1 MFTSVAII
9 GRPNVGKSSL
19 FNKLTKSRDA
29 IVSDFPGLTKDR
41 NYGFFNLDDNKVLII
56 DTGGIVNETDNLKE
70 AISNQAWSAV
80 EESSLIVLMLDS
92 SENLTKDD
100 LDILYKLR
108 RLNKEY
114 ITVLNKIDKK
124 TDSLIEED
132 LQKEGIR
139 KTIKISAE
147 HSKNL
152 SLLKSYIKER
162 STSIKNTFYDG
173 KKVAVLGRPNAGKS
187 TFINNLI
194 DQDRLIVSEI
204 AGTTIDSIQ
213 IPFEFNNENFIFID
227 TAGIRKGYKYH
238 HKVEYFSYVRT
249 LHSIEQSDVVIFICD
264 ATEGLVDQDL
274 KILNMIIGSGKP
286 ILFLFNKIDLLSK
299 KELSQIYTTKK
310 MQSDFMS
317 NIFIMEMS
325 AIQKKG
331 FKKIFNSINKLIEKS
346 KKKYSTSQ
354 LNKHLREF
362 VKLNSPPSVK
372 GRQLKFKH
380 VHFGGTFP
388 TTLIVHA
395 NQDKKIPQ
403 NYKRY
408 LINSFRSALGLRSVQ
423 LRLLFRK
430 ADNPYKDKKNVLSER
445 QVKKRKRLIKHIKK
459 NKN

>member
-1 MFTSVAII
+1 
-9 GRPNVGKSSL
+9 
-19 FNKLTKSRDA
+19 
-29 IVSDFPGLTKDR
+29 
-41 NYGFFNLDDNKVLII
+41 
-56 DTGGIVNETDNLKE
+56 
-70 AISNQAWSAV
+70 
-80 EESSLIVLMLDS
+80 MLDS

-100 LDILYKLR
+100 LDILHKLR
-108 RLNKEY
+108 KLNKDY
-114 ITVLNKIDKK
+114 VIVLNKVDKK
-124 TDSLIEED
+124 TDSLIKND
-132 LQKEGIR
+132 LQKEGIHSA
-139 KTIKISAE
+139 IEISAE
-147 HSKNL
+147 HSINL
-152 SLLKSYIKER
+152 SSLKSCIKER
-162 STSIKNTFYDG
+162 ATNIKKIIYDG

-213 IPFEFNNENFIFID
+213 IPFEFNDEKFIFID
-227 TAGIRKGYKYH
+227 TAGIRKGYKHH

-249 LHSIEQSDVVIFICD
+249 LHSIAQSDVVIFICD

-274 KILNMIIGSGKP
+274 KILNMIIDSGKP

-317 NIFIMEMS
+317 NIFILEMS

-331 FKKIFNSINKLIEKS
+331 FKKIFNSTNKLIEKS
-346 KKKYSTSQ
+346 KKKYSTSK

-362 VKLNSPPSVK
+362 IKLNSPPSVK

-408 LINSFRSALGLRSVQ
+408 LINSFRAALGLQSVQ

-430 ADNPYKDKKNVLSER
+430 ADNPYKDKKNILSER
-445 QVKKRKRLIKHIKK
+445 QVKKRKRLIKHIKSSK
-459 NKN
+459 K

>member
-29 IVSDFPGLTKDR
+29 IVSNFPGLTKDR
-41 NYGFFNLDDNKVLII
+41 NYGFFNLDDKKILII
-56 DTGGIVNETDNLKE
+56 DTGGIVNKTDDLKE

-80 EESSLIVLMLDS
+80 EESSLIIFMLDS
-92 SENLTKDD
+92 SENFTKDD
-100 LDILYKLR
+100 IDILYKLR
-108 RLNKEY
+108 KLNKEFV
-114 ITVLNKIDKK
+114 IVLNKIDKK
-124 TDSLIEED
+124 TDSLIRED
-132 LQKEGIR
+132 LQKEGINNV
-139 KTIKISAE
+139 IEISAE

-152 SLLKSYIKER
+152 SSIKSYIKDR
-162 STSIKNTFYDG
+162 ATNINTRLYEG

-194 DQDRLIVSEI
+194 NQDRLIVSEI

-213 IPFEFNNENFIFID
+213 IPFEYNEEKYIFID

-249 LHSIEQSDVVIFICD
+249 LYSIEQSDIVIFICD
-264 ATEGLVDQDL
+264 AKEGLVDQDL
-274 KILNMIIGSGKP
+274 KILNMVIENGKP
-286 ILFLFNKIDLLSK
+286 ILFLINKIDLLSK
-299 KELSQIYTTKK
+299 KELEDLYITKK

-317 NIFIMEMS
+317 NLLILEMS
-325 AIQKKG
+325 ATQRKG
-331 FKKIFNSINKLIEKS
+331 FKQIFNQTNKLIKKS
-346 KKKYSTSQ
+346 KKKFSTSN

-362 VKLNSPPSVK
+362 IKLNSPPAYK

-380 VHFGGTFP
+380 VHFGGTYP
-388 TTLIVHA
+388 TTLIIHS
-395 NQDKKIPQ
+395 NQDQKIPQ

-408 LINSFRSALGLRSVQ
+408 LINSFRSALDLKSIQ
-423 LRLLFRK
+423 LKLLFRK
-430 ADNPYKDKKNVLSER
+430 ADNPYKDKKNVLTER

>member
-19 FNKLTKSRDA
+19 FNKLTGSRDA

-41 NYGFFNLDDNKVLII
+41 HYGFFNLEDNKVLII
-56 DTGGIVNETDNLKE
+56 DTGGIVNESDNLKD

-80 EESSLIVLMLDS
+80 EESSLIILLLDS
-92 SENLTKDD
+92 SENLTKND
-100 LDILYKLR
+100 LEILHKLR
-108 RLNKEY
+108 KLNKEY
-114 ITVLNKIDKK
+114 VTVLNKIDKK
-124 TDSLIEED
+124 TDSLIKED
-132 LQKEGIR
+132 LQKEGIDDV
-139 KTIKISAE
+139 IEISAE

-152 SLLKSYIKER
+152 S
-162 STSIKNTFYDG
+162 SIKSFIKKRATKPNTVIYEG

-213 IPFEFNNENFIFID
+213 IPFEFNDEKFIFID

-238 HKVEYFSYVRT
+238 HKVEYFSFVRT
-249 LHSIEQSDVVIFICD
+249 LHSIDQSDVVIFICD

-274 KILNMIIGSGKP
+274 KILNLIIDSGKP

-317 NIFIMEMS
+317 NIFILEIS

-331 FKKIFNSINKLIEKS
+331 FKKIFNLTNKLIVKS

-362 VKLNSPPSVK
+362 IKLNSPPAVK
-372 GRQLKFKH
+372 GRQLKFKY

-388 TTLIVHA
+388 TTLIVYS

-408 LINSFRSALGLRSVQ
+408 LINSFRVALDLKSLQ
-423 LRLLFRK
+423 LKLLFRK

>member
-19 FNKLTKSRDA
+19 FNKLTGSRDA

-41 NYGFFNLDDNKVLII
+41 HYGFFNLEDNKVLII
-56 DTGGIVNETDNLKE
+56 DTGGIVNESDNLKD

-80 EESSLIVLMLDS
+80 EESSLIILLLDS
-92 SENLTKDD
+92 SENLTKND
-100 LDILYKLR
+100 LEILHKLR
-108 RLNKEY
+108 KLNKEY
-114 ITVLNKIDKK
+114 VTVLNKIDKK
-124 TDSLIEED
+124 TDSLIKED
-132 LQKEGIR
+132 LQKEGIDDV
-139 KTIKISAE
+139 IEISAE

-152 SLLKSYIKER
+152 S
-162 STSIKNTFYDG
+162 SIKSFIKKRATKTNTVIYEG

-213 IPFEFNNENFIFID
+213 IPFEFNDEKFIFID

-238 HKVEYFSYVRT
+238 HKVEYFSFVRT
-249 LHSIEQSDVVIFICD
+249 LHSIDQSDVVIFICD

-274 KILNMIIGSGKP
+274 KILNLIIDSGKP

-317 NIFIMEMS
+317 NIFILEIS

-331 FKKIFNSINKLIEKS
+331 FKKIFNLTNKLIVKS

-362 VKLNSPPSVK
+362 IKLNSPPAVK
-372 GRQLKFKH
+372 GRQLKFKY

-388 TTLIVHA
+388 TTLIVYS

-408 LINSFRSALGLRSVQ
+408 LINSFRVALDLKSLQ
-423 LRLLFRK
+423 LKLLFRK

>member
-41 NYGFFNLDDNKVLII
+41 NYGFLNLDDNKILII
-56 DTGGIVNETDNLKE
+56 DTGGIVNESDNLKE

-80 EESSLIVLMLDS
+80 EESSFIILMLDS

-108 RLNKEY
+108 KLNKDY
-114 ITVLNKIDKK
+114 VIVLNKIDKK
-124 TDSLIEED
+124 TDSLIKND
-132 LQKEGIR
+132 IQKEGIHS
-139 KTIKISAE
+139 TIEISAE

-152 SLLKSYIKER
+152 SSLKSCIKER
-162 STSIKNTFYDG
+162 ATNIKKIFYDG

-213 IPFEFNNENFIFID
+213 IPFEFDDEKFIFID
-227 TAGIRKGYKYH
+227 TAGIRKGYKHH
-238 HKVEYFSYVRT
+238 HKVEYFSYVRA
-249 LHSIEQSDVVIFICD
+249 LHSIDQSDVVIFICD

-274 KILNMIIGSGKP
+274 KILNMIIDSGKP

-317 NIFIMEMS
+317 NIFILEMS
-325 AIQKKG
+325 AIKKKG
-331 FKKIFNSINKLIEKS
+331 FKKIFNSTNKLIEKS

-354 LNKHLREF
+354 LNKHLKEF
-362 VKLNSPPSVK
+362 VKLNSPPSVQ

-388 TTLIVHA
+388 TTFIVHA

-408 LINSFRSALGLRSVQ
+408 LINSFRAALGLQSVQ

-430 ADNPYKDKKNVLSER
+430 ADNPYKDKKNILSER
-445 QVKKRKRLIKHIKK
+445 QVKKRKRLIKHIKSSK
-459 NKN
+459 K

>member
-41 NYGFFNLDDNKVLII
+41 NYGFLNLDDNKILII
-56 DTGGIVNETDNLKE
+56 DTGGIVNESDNLKE

-80 EESSLIVLMLDS
+80 EESSFIILMLDS

-100 LDILYKLR
+100 LDILHKLR
-108 RLNKEY
+108 KLNKDY
-114 ITVLNKIDKK
+114 VIALNKVDKK
-124 TDSLIEED
+124 TNSLIKND
-132 LQKEGIR
+132 LQKEGIHSA
-139 KTIKISAE
+139 IEISAE
-147 HSKNL
+147 HSINL
-152 SLLKSYIKER
+152 SSLKSCIKER
-162 STSIKNTFYDG
+162 ATNIKKIIYDG

-213 IPFEFNNENFIFID
+213 IPFEFDDEKFIFID
-227 TAGIRKGYKYH
+227 TAGIRKGYKHH

-249 LHSIEQSDVVIFICD
+249 LHSIDQSDVVIFICD

-274 KILNMIIGSGKP
+274 KILNMIIDSGKP

-317 NIFIMEMS
+317 NIFILEMS

-331 FKKIFNSINKLIEKS
+331 FKKIFNSTNKLIEKS

-362 VKLNSPPSVK
+362 IKLNSPPSVK

-408 LINSFRSALGLRSVQ
+408 LINSFRAALGLKSVQ

-430 ADNPYKDKKNVLSER
+430 ADNPYKDKKNILSER
-445 QVKKRKRLIKHIKK
+445 QVKKRKRLIKHIKSSK
-459 NKN
+459 K

>member
-100 LDILYKLR
+100 LDIIYKLR
-108 RLNKEY
+108 KLNKEY

-124 TDSLIEED
+124 TNSLIEED
-132 LQKEGIR
+132 LQKEGIHN
-139 KTIKISAE
+139 TIKISAE

-152 SLLKSYIKER
+152 SLLKSSIKER
-162 STSIKNTFYDG
+162 ATSIKNTFYDG

-213 IPFEFNNENFIFID
+213 IPFEFNDENFIFID
-227 TAGIRKGYKYH
+227 TAGIRKGYKHH

-249 LHSIEQSDVVIFICD
+249 LHSIDQSDLVIFICD

-274 KILNMIIGSGKP
+274 KILNMIIESGKP

-317 NIFIMEMS
+317 NIFILEMS
-325 AIQKKG
+325 ATQQTG
-331 FKKIFNSINKLIEKS
+331 FKEIFNLTNKLIEKS

-354 LNKHLREF
+354 LNKHLRDF

-388 TTLIVHA
+388 TTLIVHS
-395 NQDKKIPQ
+395 NQDKRIPQ
-403 NYKRY
+403 NYRRY
-408 LINSFRSALGLRSVQ
+408 LINSFRVALGLKSVQ
-423 LRLLFRK
+423 LKLLFRK

-445 QVKKRKRLIKHIKK
+445 QVRKRKRLIKHIKK

>member
-41 NYGFFNLDDNKVLII
+41 NYGFLNLDDNKILVI
-56 DTGGIVNETDNLKE
+56 DTGGIVNESDNLKE

-80 EESSLIVLMLDS
+80 EESSFIILMLDS

-100 LDILYKLR
+100 LDILHKLR
-108 RLNKEY
+108 KLNKNY
-114 ITVLNKIDKK
+114 VIVLNKVDKK
-124 TDSLIEED
+124 TDSLIKND
-132 LQKEGIR
+132 LQKEGIHSA
-139 KTIKISAE
+139 IEISAE
-147 HSKNL
+147 HSINL
-152 SLLKSYIKER
+152 SSLKSCIKER
-162 STSIKNTFYDG
+162 ATNIKKIIYDG

-213 IPFEFNNENFIFID
+213 IPFEFNDEKFIFID
-227 TAGIRKGYKYH
+227 TAGIRKGYKHH
-238 HKVEYFSYVRT
+238 HKVEYFSYVRA
-249 LHSIEQSDVVIFICD
+249 LHSIDQSDVVIFICD

-274 KILNMIIGSGKP
+274 KILNMIIESGKP

-317 NIFIMEMS
+317 NIFILEMS

-331 FKKIFNSINKLIEKS
+331 FKKIFNSTNKLIEKS

-388 TTLIVHA
+388 TTFIVHA

-408 LINSFRSALGLRSVQ
+408 LINSYRAALGLQSVQ

-430 ADNPYKDKKNVLSER
+430 ADNPYKDKKNILNER
-445 QVKKRKRLIKHIKK
+445 QVKKRKRLIKHIKSSK
-459 NKN
+459 K

>member
-41 NYGFFNLDDNKVLII
+41 NYGFLNLDDNKILII
-56 DTGGIVNETDNLKE
+56 DTGGIVNESDNLKE

-80 EESSLIVLMLDS
+80 EESSFIILMLDS

-100 LDILYKLR
+100 LDILHKLR
-108 RLNKEY
+108 KLNKDY
-114 ITVLNKIDKK
+114 VIVLNKVDKK
-124 TDSLIEED
+124 TDSLIKND
-132 LQKEGIR
+132 LQKEGIHS
-139 KTIKISAE
+139 TIEISAE

-152 SLLKSYIKER
+152 SSLKSCIKER
-162 STSIKNTFYDG
+162 ATNIKKIFYDG

-213 IPFEFNNENFIFID
+213 IPFEFDDEKFIFID
-227 TAGIRKGYKYH
+227 TAGIRKGYKHH

-249 LHSIEQSDVVIFICD
+249 LHSIDQSDVVIFICD

-274 KILNMIIGSGKP
+274 KILNMIIDSGKP

-317 NIFIMEMS
+317 NIFILEMS

-331 FKKIFNSINKLIEKS
+331 FKKIFNSTNKLIEKS

-380 VHFGGTFP
+380 VHFAGTFP
-388 TTLIVHA
+388 TTLIDHA

-408 LINSFRSALGLRSVQ
+408 LINSFRDALGLKSVQ

-430 ADNPYKDKKNVLSER
+430 ADNPYKDKKNILSER
-445 QVKKRKRLIKHIKK
+445 QVKKRKRLIKHIKSSK
-459 NKN
+459 K

>member
-41 NYGFFNLDDNKVLII
+41 NYGFLNLDDNKILII
-56 DTGGIVNETDNLKE
+56 DTGGIVNESDNLKE

-80 EESSLIVLMLDS
+80 EESSFIILMLDS

-108 RLNKEY
+108 KLNKDY
-114 ITVLNKIDKK
+114 VIVLNKIDKK
-124 TDSLIEED
+124 TDSLIKND
-132 LQKEGIR
+132 LQKEGIHSA
-139 KTIKISAE
+139 IEISAE

-152 SLLKSYIKER
+152 STLKSCIKER
-162 STSIKNTFYDG
+162 ATNIKKIIYDG

-213 IPFEFNNENFIFID
+213 IPFEFDDEKFIFID
-227 TAGIRKGYKYH
+227 TAGIRKGYKHH
-238 HKVEYFSYVRT
+238 HKVEYFSYVRA
-249 LHSIEQSDVVIFICD
+249 LHSIDQSDVVIFICD
-264 ATEGLVDQDL
+264 ASEGLVDQDL
-274 KILNMIIGSGKP
+274 KILNMIIDSGKP

-317 NIFIMEMS
+317 NIFILEMS
-325 AIQKKG
+325 AIKKKG
-331 FKKIFNSINKLIEKS
+331 FKKIFNSTNKLIEKS
-346 KKKYSTSQ
+346 KKKYSTSK

-408 LINSFRSALGLRSVQ
+408 LINSFRAALGLKSVQ
-423 LRLLFRK
+423 LKLLFRK
-430 ADNPYKDKKNVLSER
+430 ADNPYKDKKNILSER
-445 QVKKRKRLIKHIKK
+445 QVKKRKRLIKHIKSSK
-459 NKN
+459 K

>member
-41 NYGFFNLDDNKVLII
+41 NYGFLNLDDNKILII
-56 DTGGIVNETDNLKE
+56 DTGGIVNESDNLKE

-80 EESSLIVLMLDS
+80 EESSFIILMLDS

-100 LDILYKLR
+100 LDILHKLR
-108 RLNKEY
+108 KLNKDY
-114 ITVLNKIDKK
+114 VIVLNKVDKK
-124 TDSLIEED
+124 TDSLIKND
-132 LQKEGIR
+132 LQKEGIHSA
-139 KTIKISAE
+139 IEISAE

-152 SLLKSYIKER
+152 STLKSCIKER
-162 STSIKNTFYDG
+162 ATNIKKIIYDG

-213 IPFEFNNENFIFID
+213 IPFEFNDEKFIFID
-227 TAGIRKGYKYH
+227 TAGIRKGYKHH

-249 LHSIEQSDVVIFICD
+249 LHSIAQSDVVIFICD

-274 KILNMIIGSGKP
+274 KILNMIIDSGKP

-317 NIFIMEMS
+317 NIFILEMS

-331 FKKIFNSINKLIEKS
+331 FKKIFNSTNKLIEQS
-346 KKKYSTSQ
+346 KKKYSTSK

-362 VKLNSPPSVK
+362 IKLNSPPSVK

-408 LINSFRSALGLRSVQ
+408 LINSFRTALGLKSIQ

-430 ADNPYKDKKNVLSER
+430 ADNPYKDKKNILSER
-445 QVKKRKRLIKHIKK
+445 QVKKRKRLIKHIKSSK
-459 NKN
+459 K

>member
-41 NYGFFNLDDNKVLII
+41 NYGFLNLDDNKILII
-56 DTGGIVNETDNLKE
+56 DTGGIVNESDNLKE

-80 EESSLIVLMLDS
+80 EESSFIILMLDS
-92 SENLTKDD
+92 SENLIKDD
-100 LDILYKLR
+100 LDILHKLR
-108 RLNKEY
+108 KLNKDY
-114 ITVLNKIDKK
+114 VIVLNKSDKK
-124 TDSLIEED
+124 TDSLIKND
-132 LQKEGIR
+132 LQKEGIHSA
-139 KTIKISAE
+139 IEISAE

-152 SLLKSYIKER
+152 STLKSCIKER
-162 STSIKNTFYDG
+162 ATNIKKIIYDG

-213 IPFEFNNENFIFID
+213 IPFEFDDEKFIFID
-227 TAGIRKGYKYH
+227 TAGIRKGYKHH

-249 LHSIEQSDVVIFICD
+249 LHSIDQSDVVIFICD

-274 KILNMIIGSGKP
+274 KILNMIIDSGKP

-317 NIFIMEMS
+317 NIFILEMS
-325 AIQKKG
+325 AIKKKG
-331 FKKIFNSINKLIEKS
+331 FKKIFNSTNKLIEQS
-346 KKKYSTSQ
+346 KKKYSTSK

-408 LINSFRSALGLRSVQ
+408 LINSFRAALGLKSVQ

-430 ADNPYKDKKNVLSER
+430 ADNPYKDKKNILSER
-445 QVKKRKRLIKHIKK
+445 QVKKRKRLIKHIKSSK
-459 NKN
+459 K